1 LALEKKIQITIC
13 LEQEEID
20 FIRYITQ
27 KRFYDTRAAYIR
39 RLISE
44 AMIENDWIEHKEE
57 FYSENKEQK

>member
-1 LALEKKIQITIC
+1 MALEKKIQSTIC

-39 RLISE
+39 RLIRE

>member
-39 RLISE
+39 RLIRE

>member
-1 LALEKKIQITIC
+1 MALEKKIQITIC

-39 RLISE
+39 RLIRE

-57 FYSENKEQK
+57 FYSANKEQK

>member
-1 LALEKKIQITIC
+1 MALEKKIQITIC

-39 RLISE
+39 RLIRE